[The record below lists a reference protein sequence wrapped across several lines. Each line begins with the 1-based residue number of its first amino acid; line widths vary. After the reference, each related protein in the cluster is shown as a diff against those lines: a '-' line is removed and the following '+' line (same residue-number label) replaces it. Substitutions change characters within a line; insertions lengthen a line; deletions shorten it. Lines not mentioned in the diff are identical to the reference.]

1 MTTELEKASPHP
13 LSPVRAEKSV
23 QWVALWT
30 RPRSEKMAARHLES
44 RAIPC
49 WLPTMTVRRK
59 WSDRWK
65 DVELALF
72 PSYLFAEVPLD
83 DWAGLLRTRGVLTVV
98 KSGGKPAWIKQ
109 SEMKNLRDAVERC
122 GIGEF
127 EIELVKN
134 FELGDRVRVTEG
146 HMAGLVGVVREVRG
160 VAGSW
165 SRSSRLDGR
174 SAFPSAPPASRKWG
188 NSKESLYR
196 LTAPGGA
203 GRKKGLTRPAGTPM
217 FNA

>member
-1 MTTELEKASPHP
+1 
-13 LSPVRAEKSV
+13 
-23 QWVALWT
+23 
-30 RPRSEKMAARHLES
+30 
-44 RAIPC
+44 
-49 WLPTMTVRRK
+49 MTVRRK

-160 VAGSW
+160 SRRLLVA
-165 SRSSRLDGR
+165 LEQIGR
-174 SAFPSAPPASRKWG
+174 AVSVSIGAASVEKVG
-188 NSKESLYR
+188 E
-196 LTAPGGA
+196 
-203 GRKKGLTRPAGTPM
+203 
-217 FNA
+217 